1 MFRPA
6 TDAAPVRESGGDGF
20 RAGFLLAHGAGLS
33 FERAAQLGSLVAVLI
48 LETVGTQEW
57 VFNRDEAL
65 KRLTDAYGS
74 AAADEI
80 ATILPK

>member
-1 MFRPA
+1 
-6 TDAAPVRESGGDGF
+6 
-20 RAGFLLAHGAGLS
+20 
-33 FERAAQLGSLVAVLI
+33 LVAVLI